1 MMIELLDTKAQL
13 KPIRQDV
20 DQAIARVLDS
30 GIFVLGPE
38 VARFEEDFCRL
49 HQSSHGI
56 ACSSGTAAIHLILC
70 ALGIGPGDEVITVS
84 MTFAATVAAIAYTGA
99 TPVLIDIDRETWT
112 MDPNLLKNAITKK
125 TKAIMPVHLHGRLAD
140 MESIFAIANEYGSP
154 VVEDAAQA
162 HLASRNGKTAGSFGI
177 ATAFSFYPGKNLGAC
192 GEGGIAVTSDAVL
205 AEKIAL
211 LRNWGAKD
219 RYNQESLGFNYRMDA
234 VQGAI
239 LGVKLKRLIDWTETR
254 KQIASSYRSFDDLP
268 NVQTPARSDGSDHVY
283 HIFSI
288 LVSNPAGVAA
298 NLKAEGIA
306 TGFHYPIPVHK
317 QRAYEG
323 LVQLSSTMGNTD
335 DFANSCLTIPLHPDM
350 SATDVE
356 KVKNSLAIA
365 VKPA

>member
-1 MMIELLDTKAQL
+1 M
-13 KPIRQDV
+13 
-20 DQAIARVLDS
+20 
-30 GIFVLGPE
+30 
-38 VARFEEDFCRL
+38 
-49 HQSSHGI
+49 
-56 ACSSGTAAIHLILC
+56 
-70 ALGIGPGDEVITVS
+70 
-84 MTFAATVAAIAYTGA
+84 
-99 TPVLIDIDRETWT
+99 
-112 MDPNLLKNAITKK
+112 
-125 TKAIMPVHLHGRLAD
+125 
-140 MESIFAIANEYGSP
+140 
-154 VVEDAAQA
+154 
-162 HLASRNGKTAGSFGI
+162 ASRNGKTAGSFGI

-254 KQIASSYRSFDDLP
+254 KQIASSYRPFGDLP

-323 LVQLSSTMGNTD
+323 LVQLSSTMGNTIH
-335 DFANSCLTIPLHPDM
+335 FANSCLTIPLHPDM
-350 SATDVE
+350 SAIDVE